1 MRTIREELRERL
13 AASADQ
19 TGDQRRPTHARL
31 EGETEAAVLVPL
43 YVRDGEL
50 HAVFTK
56 RREDLRRHPGEI
68 SFPGGRRD
76 HPEEQLEAT
85 ALREAEEEIG
95 LSSTTVEL
103 LGTLTPVSTFVTGYL
118 IYPHVGLIEPIAWR
132 PSPNEVELVLEL
144 PLHALIGGYA
154 LRPITRR
161 GFTFETDTY
170 VVDDHL
176 IWGATARILGDLLE
190 RLGPLAERRRS
201 GPGA

>member
-1 MRTIREELRERL
+1 MTTIREELRERI
-13 AASADQ
+13 AAAAREPS
-19 TGDQRRPTHARL
+19 PTRL
-31 EGETEAAVLVPL
+31 RGETEAAVLVPL
-43 YVRDGEL
+43 YVRDDEL

-76 HPEEQLEAT
+76 HPDEELQTT

-95 LSSTTVEL
+95 LAPDDVDL
-103 LGTLTPVSTFVTGYL
+103 LGTLSSVSTFVTGYL
-118 IYPHVGLIEPIAWR
+118 IYPHVGLIEPIPWK

-144 PLHALIGGYA
+144 SLPALLSGYA
-154 LRPITRR
+154 KRPMTRR

-170 VVDDHL
+170 VVGDQL

-190 RLGPLAERRRS
+190 RLGPLAQAR
-201 GPGA
+201 

>member
-1 MRTIREELRERL
+1 VSGIRAELRTRL
-13 AASADQ
+13 AATANEPSPAHLSD
-19 TGDQRRPTHARL
+19 
-31 EGETEAAVLVPL
+31 ETEAAVLVPL
-43 YVRDGEL
+43 YVRDDEL

-76 HPEEQLEAT
+76 HPDEELVTT

-95 LSSTTVEL
+95 LSPAEVEL
-103 LGTLTPVSTFVTGYL
+103 LGTLASVSTFVTGYR
-118 IYPHVGLIEPIAWR
+118 IYPYVGLIDPIPWK

-144 PLHALIGGYA
+144 SLHALLSGYA
-154 LRPITRR
+154 KRPMTRR

-190 RLGPLAERRRS
+190 RLGPLASRRS
-201 GPGA
+201 DPAS

>member
-1 MRTIREELRERL
+1 VTSIREELRTRL
-13 AASADQ
+13 AASAPEPA
-19 TGDQRRPTHARL
+19 PTRL
-31 EGETEAAVLVPL
+31 SGETEAAVLVPL
-43 YVRDGEL
+43 YVRDDEL

-76 HPEEQLEAT
+76 HPDEALATT

-95 LSSTTVEL
+95 LTPDEVDV
-103 LGTLTPVSTFVTGYL
+103 LGTLAPVSTFVTGYL

-144 PLHALIGGYA
+144 PLHALVSGYA
-154 LRPITRR
+154 IRPMTRR

-170 VVDDHL
+170 IVGDHL

-190 RLGPLAERRRS
+190 RLGSLAEPRAA
-201 GPGA
+201 G

>member
-1 MRTIREELRERL
+1 MSRIREELRERL
-13 AASADQ
+13 AASAGSD
-19 TGDQRRPTHARL
+19 PPAPERL
-31 EGETEAAVLVPL
+31 RDETEAAVLVPL

-76 HPEEQLEAT
+76 HPDEELEAT

-95 LSSTTVEL
+95 LSPKDVEL
-103 LGTLTPVSTFVTGYL
+103 LGTLAPVSTFVTSYL

-144 PLHALIGGYA
+144 SLHALVAGYA
-154 LRPITRR
+154 KS
-161 GFTFETDTY
+161 
-170 VVDDHL
+170 
-176 IWGATARILGDLLE
+176 AR
-190 RLGPLAERRRS
+190 
-201 GPGA
+201 

>member
-1 MRTIREELRERL
+1 MTPLRDELRTRL
-13 AASADQ
+13 AAG
-19 TGDQRRPTHARL
+19 GDGTPHPRL
-31 EGETEAAVLVPL
+31 KDETEAAVLVPL
-43 YVRDGEL
+43 YIRDGEL

-76 HPEEQLEAT
+76 HPDEQLETT

-95 LSSTTVEL
+95 LAPDNVDL

-118 IYPHVGLIEPIAWR
+118 IYPHVGLIEPIAWK
-132 PSPNEVELVLEL
+132 PSPNEVELILEL
-144 PLHALIGGYA
+144 PLHALIAGYA
-154 LRPITRR
+154 LRSMTRR

-170 VVDDHL
+170 VVGDHL

-190 RLGPLAERRRS
+190 RLGPLAERS

>member
-1 MRTIREELRERL
+1 VTTIREELRERL
-13 AASADQ
+13 AAAARAQAPSAANL
-19 TGDQRRPTHARL
+19 R
-31 EGETEAAVLVPL
+31 GETEAAVLVPL
-43 YVRDGEL
+43 YVRDDEL

-76 HPEEQLEAT
+76 HPDEELQMT

-95 LSSTTVEL
+95 LATDDVDL

-118 IYPHVGLIEPIAWR
+118 IYPHVGLIDPIPWK

-144 PLHALIGGYA
+144 SLHALLSGYA
-154 LRPITRR
+154 KRPMTRR

-170 VVDDHL
+170 VVGDHL
-176 IWGATARILGDLLE
+176 IWGATARILGDLLD
-190 RLGPLAERRRS
+190 RLGPLAQAR
-201 GPGA
+201 

>member
-1 MRTIREELRERL
+1 MTTIREELRERL
-13 AASADQ
+13 AAAAVQAPAPAVLS
-19 TGDQRRPTHARL
+19 
-31 EGETEAAVLVPL
+31 GETEAAVLVPL
-43 YVRDGEL
+43 YVRDDEL

-76 HPEEQLEAT
+76 HPDEELQTT

-95 LSSTTVEL
+95 LATEDVEL

-118 IYPHVGLIEPIAWR
+118 IYPHVGLIDPIPWK

-144 PLHALIGGYA
+144 PLHALIAGYA
-154 LRPITRR
+154 LRPMTRR

-170 VVDDHL
+170 VVGDHL

-190 RLGPLAERRRS
+190 RLGPLAERRGS
-201 GPGA
+201 GSGS

>member
-1 MRTIREELRERL
+1 VATIREELRERL
-13 AASADQ
+13 AAAAQ
-19 TGDQRRPTHARL
+19 AQAPPPPRL
-31 EGETEAAVLVPL
+31 RGETEAAVLVPL
-43 YVRDGEL
+43 YVRGDEL

-76 HPEEQLEAT
+76 HADEELQTT

-95 LSSTTVEL
+95 LAVDDVDL
-103 LGTLTPVSTFVTGYL
+103 LGTLQPVSTFVTGYL
-118 IYPHVGLIEPIAWR
+118 IYPHVGLIDPIPWK

-144 PLHALIGGYA
+144 PLHALVSGYA
-154 LRPITRR
+154 KRPMTRR

-170 VVDDHL
+170 VVGDHL

-190 RLGPLAERRRS
+190 RLGSLAQAR
-201 GPGA
+201 

>member
-1 MRTIREELRERL
+1 MTAIREELRTRL
-13 AASADQ
+13 AATAHD
-19 TGDQRRPTHARL
+19 PTPALLR
-31 EGETEAAVLVPL
+31 GETEAAVLVPL
-43 YVRDGEL
+43 YVRDEEL

-76 HPEEQLEAT
+76 HPDEELVTT

-95 LSSTTVEL
+95 LSPAEVDL

-118 IYPHVGLIEPIAWR
+118 IFPHVGLIDPIPWR

-144 PLHALIGGYA
+144 PLHALIAGYA
-154 LRPITRR
+154 KRPMTRR

-190 RLGPLAERRRS
+190 RVGPLAAQRS
-201 GPGA
+201 GPGS

>member
-1 MRTIREELRERL
+1 MSRIREELRERL
-13 AASADQ
+13 AASA
-19 TGDQRRPTHARL
+19 GGEAPVPERL
-31 EGETEAAVLVPL
+31 RDETEAAVLVPL

-76 HPEEQLEAT
+76 HLDEQLEAT

-95 LSSTTVEL
+95 LAPADVEL
-103 LGTLTPVSTFVTGYL
+103 LGTLAPVSTFVTGYL
-118 IYPHVGLIEPIAWR
+118 IYPHVGLIEPIPWK

-144 PLHALIGGYA
+144 PLHQLVAGYA
-154 LRPITRR
+154 IRPMTRR

-170 VVDDHL
+170 VVGDHL
-176 IWGATARILGDLLE
+176 IWGATARILGDLLR
-190 RLGPLAERRRS
+190 RLGPLAAQRGGS
-201 GPGA
+201 GPEA

>member
-1 MRTIREELRERL
+1 VSAIREELRERL
-13 AASADQ
+13 AAAASAGSDQ
-19 TGDQRRPTHARL
+19 AEPAHLHLRD
-31 EGETEAAVLVPL
+31 ETEAAVLVPL

-76 HPEEQLEAT
+76 HPDEQLETT

-95 LSSTTVEL
+95 LAPETVDL

-118 IYPHVGLIEPIAWR
+118 IYPHVGLIEPIAWK
-132 PSPNEVELVLEL
+132 PSPNEVELILEL
-144 PLHALIGGYA
+144 PLHALIAGYA
-154 LRPITRR
+154 LRPMTRR

-170 VVDDHL
+170 VVGDHL

-190 RLGPLAERRRS
+190 RLGPLAERRS
-201 GPGA
+201 GPGS

>member
-1 MRTIREELRERL
+1 VTTIREELRERL
-13 AASADQ
+13 AAAAQAQPPSPALL
-19 TGDQRRPTHARL
+19 R
-31 EGETEAAVLVPL
+31 GETEAAVLVPL
-43 YVRDGEL
+43 YVRDDEL

-76 HPEEQLEAT
+76 HPDEELQTT

-95 LSSTTVEL
+95 LAVDDVDL
-103 LGTLTPVSTFVTGYL
+103 LGTLQPVSTMVTGYL
-118 IYPHVGLIEPIAWR
+118 IYPHVGLIEPIPWK

-144 PLHALIGGYA
+144 PLHALLSGFA
-154 LRPITRR
+154 KRPMTRR

-176 IWGATARILGDLLE
+176 IWGATARILGDLLD
-190 RLGPLAERRRS
+190 RIGPLAERQAR
-201 GPGA
+201 

>member
-1 MRTIREELRERL
+1 VTSIREELRTRL
-13 AASADQ
+13 AAPAQ
-19 TGDQRRPTHARL
+19 EPPPGEHRL
-31 EGETEAAVLVPL
+31 RGETEAAVLVPL
-43 YVRDGEL
+43 YVRDEEL

-76 HPEEQLEAT
+76 HPDEELALT

-95 LSSTTVEL
+95 LAPAEVDL
-103 LGTLTPVSTFVTGYL
+103 LGTLTPVSTFATGYL
-118 IYPHVGLIEPIAWR
+118 IYPHVGLIDPIPWE

-144 PLHALIGGYA
+144 PLHALIAGCA
-154 LRPITRR
+154 KRPMTRR

-170 VVDDHL
+170 VVGDHL

-190 RLGPLAERRRS
+190 RLGPLAQRRR
-201 GPGA
+201 GDPG

>member
-1 MRTIREELRERL
+1 MTRIREELRQRL
-13 AASADQ
+13 AADP
-19 TGDQRRPTHARL
+19 GQRTELRL
-31 EGETEAAVLVPL
+31 RDETEAAVLVPL
-43 YVRDGEL
+43 YVRDDEL

-76 HPEEQLEAT
+76 HPGEQLEAT

-95 LSSTTVEL
+95 LAPETVEL
-103 LGTLTPVSTFVTGYL
+103 LGTLAPVSTFVTGYL

-144 PLHALIGGYA
+144 PLHALRAGYA
-154 LRPITRR
+154 ARPITRR

-176 IWGATARILGDLLE
+176 IWGATARILGDLLR
-190 RLGPLAERRRS
+190 RLGPLAERRS
-201 GPGA
+201 GPES

>member
-1 MRTIREELRERL
+1 MTTIREELRERL
-13 AASADQ
+13 AAAAQ
-19 TGDQRRPTHARL
+19 EQPAPPANLR
-31 EGETEAAVLVPL
+31 GETEAAVLVPL
-43 YVRDGEL
+43 YVRDDEL

-76 HPEEQLEAT
+76 HPDEELHTT

-95 LSSTTVEL
+95 LAVDDVEL

-118 IYPHVGLIEPIAWR
+118 IYPHVGLIDPIPWK

-144 PLHALIGGYA
+144 PLHALVSGYA
-154 LRPITRR
+154 KRPMTRR

-170 VVDDHL
+170 VVGDHL

-190 RLGPLAERRRS
+190 RLGPLAQAR
-201 GPGA
+201 

>member
-1 MRTIREELRERL
+1 MTPLRDELRTRL
-13 AASADQ
+13 AAAGDG
-19 TGDQRRPTHARL
+19 TGTSHPRL
-31 EGETEAAVLVPL
+31 KDETEAAVLVPL

-76 HPEEQLEAT
+76 HPDEQLETT

-95 LSSTTVEL
+95 LAPSAVDL
-103 LGTLTPVSTFVTGYL
+103 LGTLAPVSTFVTGYL
-118 IYPHVGLIEPIAWR
+118 IYPHVGLIEPIAWK

-144 PLHALIGGYA
+144 PLHALLAGYA
-154 LRPITRR
+154 LRPMTRR

-170 VVDDHL
+170 VVGDHL
-176 IWGATARILGDLLE
+176 IWGATARILGDLLK
-190 RLGPLAERRRS
+190 RLGPLAEQRS

>member
-1 MRTIREELRERL
+1 VRGIREELRTRL
-13 AASADQ
+13 AATAHESPALL
-19 TGDQRRPTHARL
+19 R
-31 EGETEAAVLVPL
+31 GETEAAVLVPL
-43 YVRDGEL
+43 YAREEEL

-76 HPEEQLEAT
+76 HPDEELSST

-95 LSSTTVEL
+95 LSPAEVDL
-103 LGTLTPVSTFVTGYL
+103 LGTLAPVSTFVTGYL
-118 IYPHVGLIEPIAWR
+118 IYPHVGLIDPIPWK

-144 PLHALIGGYA
+144 PLHALVSGYA
-154 LRPITRR
+154 KQPMTRR
-161 GFTFETDTY
+161 GFTFEADTY

-201 GPGA
+201 GPAA

>member
-1 MRTIREELRERL
+1 VSTIREELRERL
-13 AASADQ
+13 AADADASARA
-19 TGDQRRPTHARL
+19 TPALLR
-31 EGETEAAVLVPL
+31 GETEAAVLVPL
-43 YVRDGEL
+43 YVRGDEL
-50 HAVFTK
+50 HVVFTK

-76 HPEEQLEAT
+76 HPDEELQTT

-95 LSSTTVEL
+95 LSTHDVDL

-118 IYPHVGLIEPIAWR
+118 IYPHVGLIEPITWK

-144 PLHALIGGYA
+144 PLHELISGYA
-154 LRPITRR
+154 LRPMTRR

-176 IWGATARILGDLLE
+176 IWGATARILGELLE
-190 RLGPLAERRRS
+190 RLGPLAQAR
-201 GPGA
+201 